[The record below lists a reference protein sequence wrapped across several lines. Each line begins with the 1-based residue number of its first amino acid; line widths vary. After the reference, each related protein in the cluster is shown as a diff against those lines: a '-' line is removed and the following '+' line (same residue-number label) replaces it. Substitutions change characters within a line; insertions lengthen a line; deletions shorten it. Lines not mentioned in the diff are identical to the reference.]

1 MNFGELIMD
10 EEIQELIVSGEIVL
24 ADLSVAHRGLLTT
37 ISDDGNGD
45 KFVEIFNGG
54 EYGGLE
60 AILDRYSEDPLHFE
74 LMSGDVDELVLHNS
88 GDADYVKFAIE
99 HYDVNIGW
107 IQEELGDTGDY
118 HSADRM
124 IFDSIIGV
132 HEDDIEDEVG
142 MSGEEEYYEGQ

>member
-1 MNFGELIMD
+1 MD
-10 EEIQELIVSGEIVL
+10 EEIQGLIDSGEIVL
-24 ADLSVAHRGLLTT
+24 ADLSVAHRGLLIT

-74 LMSGDVDELVLHNS
+74 LMSGDVDELVLQNS
-88 GDADYVKFAIE
+88 GDADYVKFAI
-99 HYDVNIGW
+99 DW

-124 IFDSIIGV
+124 LFDSIIGV
-132 HEDDIEDEVG
+132 HEDDIEDEVDI
-142 MSGEEEYYEGQ
+142 SGEEEYYEGQ